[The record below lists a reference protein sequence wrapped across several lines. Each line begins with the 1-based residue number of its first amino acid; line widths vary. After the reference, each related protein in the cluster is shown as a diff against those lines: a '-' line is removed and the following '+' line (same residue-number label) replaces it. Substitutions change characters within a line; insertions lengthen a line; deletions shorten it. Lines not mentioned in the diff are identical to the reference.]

1 MNKKMKM
8 MKCSK
13 IKELLDTNSTIFVI
27 DKTVIVKQETQ
38 STSKTDDEK
47 KDTDTVVV
55 WLSILYILILGLI
68 CLFLFLYFA

>member
-8 MKCSK
+8 MRCSK

-55 WLSILYILILGLI
+55 CLSILYILILGLI
-68 CLFLFLYFA
+68 CVFLFL

>member
-1 MNKKMKM
+1 MR
-8 MKCSK
+8 CSK

-38 STSKTDDEK
+38 STSKTSDEK

-55 WLSILYILILGLI
+55 CLSIFYILILGLI
-68 CLFLFLYFA
+68 CLFLFL

>member
-27 DKTVIVKQETQ
+27 DKTIIVKQETK
-38 STSKTDDEK
+38 STSKTDDK
-47 KDTDTVVV
+47 KEDADPVAGC
-55 WLSILYILILGLI
+55 LSIFYILIMGLI
-68 CLFLFLYFA
+68 FVFLFL

>member
-13 IKELLDTNSTIFVI
+13 IKELLDTDSTIFVI

-38 STSKTDDEK
+38 STNKTSDEK

-55 WLSILYILILGLI
+55 CLSILYILIMGLI
-68 CLFLFLYFA
+68 YVFLFLYFD

>member
-38 STSKTDDEK
+38 STNKTSDKK
-47 KDTDTVVV
+47 KDTDTVAGC
-55 WLSILYILILGLI
+55 LSILYILIMGLI
-68 CLFLFLYFA
+68 FVFLFL

>member
-13 IKELLDTNSTIFVI
+13 IKELLDTDSTIFVI

-38 STSKTDDEK
+38 STNKTSDEK
-47 KDTDTVVV
+47 KIQ
-55 WLSILYILILGLI
+55 ILL
-68 CLFLFLYFA
+68 LFVCRFFIF

>member
-8 MKCSK
+8 MRCSK

-38 STSKTDDEK
+38 STNKTSDKK
-47 KDTDTVVV
+47 KDTDTVAGC
-55 WLSILYILILGLI
+55 LSILYILILGLI
-68 CLFLFLYFA
+68 CVFLFL

>member
-1 MNKKMKM
+1 MKM
-8 MKCSK
+8 MRCSK

-38 STSKTDDEK
+38 STSKTSDEK

-55 WLSILYILILGLI
+55 CLSIFYILILGLI
-68 CLFLFLYFA
+68 CLFLFL